1 MITGILQLRGE
12 SLFLERPLWKNC
24 PSDISFVNCHKKR
37 LKTFTFCPNKMR
49 VCMVS
54 ATYSEVKK
62 GKNGF
67 YVDGTGGRVYTEL
80 IRMMDKLYPQNNTY
94 YITTKTDKCNERLKN
109 NLSDFST
116 ATMPP
121 TENMTGYKMPV
132 PLMASKVSFV
142 SGYDT
147 VSRALKPKD
156 CADAFS
162 NFALLDASV
171 YFYSLLL
178 ILPLVLMVA
187 FNTWMRWKRKKKKRA
202 SLVKFTLKNIL
213 TAYYWSSD
221 DFRVVSLLFVILSF
235 YLVNSFKSVYKTSK
249 IIVEE
254 PFVVKNYHELLED
267 ETALP
272 LFYNPLTKVSDQ
284 FEFAPKN
291 SLRGQIWSKLS
302 QRTGGNAADFLVQ
315 GLDKSESPIDQMR
328 ELFKR
333 LDQRNYVMFGM
344 SGTAKLVK
352 EFFCA
357 ISPEKELWQVFL
369 FSDPSENENL
379 LGYFLSTLYPNE
391 KYFIHGQ
398 RKYAQSDL
406 INAFYKKARENAKL
420 FAYFLLS
427 TTRAHKYS
435 QDLLCRGYAVD
446 PGIHVEALGLNY
458 FASFFRFALLVFII
472 ARIVLAY
479 EHLMVKDPPGPQ
491 RIDLT
496 CHYVSCNRGTFQRI
510 RATAVWKNR
519 MS

>member
-1 MITGILQLRGE
+1 
-12 SLFLERPLWKNC
+12 
-24 PSDISFVNCHKKR
+24 
-37 LKTFTFCPNKMR
+37 MR
-49 VCMVS
+49 VCLVS
-54 ATYSEVKK
+54 TSYNEVKK

-67 YVDGTGGRVYTEL
+67 YVEGTGGEVYTEL
-80 IRMMDKLYPQNNTY
+80 IRTMNELYPQNNTY
-94 YITTKTDKCNERLKN
+94 HITTKTDDCNERLKN

-132 PLMASKVSFV
+132 PLTASRVSFL

-147 VSRALKPKD
+147 VARALKLRD
-156 CADAFS
+156 DGDVFS
-162 NFALLDASV
+162 NFGLLDASV
-171 YFYSLLL
+171 YFSSILL
-178 ILPLVLMVA
+178 ILIFLLIIS
-187 FNTWMRWKRKKKKRA
+187 FHTWMLFKRTKKKGA
-202 SLVKFTLKNIL
+202 SLIKLIGKNVL
-213 TAYYWSSD
+213 SAYHWSNND
-221 DFRVVSLLFVILSF
+221 LRAVSLLFVILMF

-272 LFYNPLTKVSDQ
+272 LFYNPLTKISDQ

-291 SLRGQIWSKLS
+291 SLRGQIWSKLL
-302 QRTGGNAADFLVQ
+302 QRTNGNTTGFLIRALAQ
-315 GLDKSESPIDQMR
+315 SENPIDQMR
-328 ELFKR
+328 KLFR
-333 LDQRNYVMFGM
+333 LLDQQNDVIFGM

-352 EFFCA
+352 DFFCA

-398 RKYAQSDL
+398 RKYSESDV
-406 INAFYKKARENAKL
+406 INAFYEKARESAKL
-420 FAYFLLS
+420 FAYLWS
-427 TTRAHKYS
+427 NTTRAHKYS
-435 QDLLCRGYAVD
+435 QDLMCGGYAMD

-458 FASFFRFALLVFII
+458 FGSFFNLTLLLFIM

-479 EHLMVKDPPGPQ
+479 EHLMVKDPPGPR

-496 CHYVSCNRGTFQRI
+496 RHYVSYNRGTF
-510 RATAVWKNR
+510 
-519 MS
+519 